1 MNFKEFYQGK
11 KVLVT
16 GADGFIGSHLTER
29 LVDYGAQVAIFVKD
43 TSLIAGSNVARL
55 NNIPHLKDK
64 IKLLSGNISSHDTI
78 NLIKKEKPE
87 IIFHLAADA
96 YVNKSFTQPRE
107 VIQTNVD
114 GTLNVLHACLDEEM
128 KPADFI
134 KRIVITSS
142 SEVYGNYD
150 EPISETF
157 PMNPSSPYG
166 ASKAA
171 ADRLAY
177 SYFNT
182 YGLPIA
188 IIRPFNTYGPR
199 HTYDAPPKFISLA
212 LAGNDITIYG
222 SGEQA
227 RDLMYVDDTVDAFLI
242 MGMHEKAIGETVNF
256 GTGEDTKII
265 DLAKKIIEISGSNS
279 KMIHLPPRAAEV
291 KRLCCDN
298 TKAKQLFDW
307 EAKISIDEGLRRNIE
322 WAKQNLK

>member
-1 MNFKEFYQGK
+1 MDFEKFYNGK

-16 GADGFIGSHLTER
+16 GADGFIGSHLVER
-29 LVDYGAQVAIFVKD
+29 LVDYNANVTVFVKD
-43 TSLIAGSNVARL
+43 NSLIAGSNVARL

-64 IKLLSGNISSHDTI
+64 IKLISGNISSHDTI

-96 YVNKSFTQPRE
+96 YVNKSFIQPRE

-128 KPADFI
+128 KPYNFI

-142 SEVYGNYD
+142 SEVYGTYN
-150 EPISETF
+150 ERISEEF
-157 PMNPSSPYG
+157 PMRPSSPYG

-177 SYFNT
+177 SYYNT
-182 YGLPIA
+182 YNLPIA

-212 LAGNDITIYG
+212 LEGKDITIYG
-222 SGEQA
+222 TGEQS
-227 RDLMYVDDTVDAFLI
+227 RDLMYVDDTVDGFLV
-242 MGMHEKAIGETVNF
+242 MGMHEKAIGEAINF
-256 GTGEDTKII
+256 GTGQDTKII
-265 DLAKKIIEISGSNS
+265 ELAKKIIDISGSNS
-279 KMIHLPPRAAEV
+279 KISHLPPRASEV

-298 TKAKQLFDW
+298 TKAKQLFGW
-307 EAKISIDEGLRRNIE
+307 EPKVSIDEGLRKNIE
-322 WAKQNLK
+322 WAKNNLK